1 MHACKT
7 TKRGFRTPPPLDPP
21 LKVRGL
27 SKIGRLHG
35 VRIACVKA
43 GKVWYEFHVYIS
55 VPEWDRRGQR

>member
-1 MHACKT
+1 MRA
-7 TKRGFRTPPPLDPP
+7 KRQKGGSTELDPP

-55 VPEWDRRGQR
+55 VPEWDRRG